1 MDGWVVRRVS
11 PLLNWSTLERIYPR
25 YPHINDIRI
34 LERVR
39 GRTDQSCRWVVVWV
53 VVGEQKGEEGGGEG
67 IGLAEQ
73 SGR

>member
-1 MDGWVVRRVS
+1 MVRMVYVCGWVVRRVS

-39 GRTDQSCRWVVVWV
+39 DCPAYGVVWV
-53 VVGEQKGEEGGGEG
+53 LIGDERGKRGEG
-67 IGLAEQ
+67 KV
-73 SGR
+73 